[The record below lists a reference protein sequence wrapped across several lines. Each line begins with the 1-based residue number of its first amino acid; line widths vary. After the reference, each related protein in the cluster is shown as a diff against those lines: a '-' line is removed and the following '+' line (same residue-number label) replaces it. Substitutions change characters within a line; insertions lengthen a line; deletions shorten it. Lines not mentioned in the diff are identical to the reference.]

1 MTDFYRIKGSV
12 ILSAANVAIVQSFW
26 NTLVSNL
33 ADYKIIGRTGEITK
47 LQVYDLDVDESF
59 ILKKE
64 ITNTILT
71 QDDPIGV
78 QTNIVVQGNA
88 QLPLNRKVKVT
99 QLWDE
104 VTSQVGNYLDL
115 THNGTSFIIH
125 ICPHDDIDPVP
136 CDMIKQLE
144 TNTILKDG
152 AL

>member
-1 MTDFYRIKGSV
+1 MTNFYRIKGSV

-33 ADYKIIGRTGEITK
+33 SDYKIIGRTGEITK
-47 LQVYDLDVDESF
+47 LQIYDLDVDENF
-59 ILKKE
+59 TLRKE
-64 ITNTILT
+64 ITNTVLT

-78 QTNIVVQGNA
+78 QTNIIVQGNA
-88 QLPLNRKVKVT
+88 QLPLNRKVKVR

-104 VTSQVGNYLDL
+104 IKSQVGNYLEL
-115 THNGTSFIIH
+115 TFNGTTFTIH

-136 CDMIKQLE
+136 CDMIKQLA
-144 TNTILKDG
+144 TNTILKDD